1 MVHTSKI
8 SKTDLARRT
17 RQVVDRAR
25 RGDTIIVESYGQEQV
40 VVMDAIDYRILRAV
54 VTHQMRPPRPAPVND
69 PSIAPVGLKEAE
81 VMHAWQ
87 EAGESPQARWDK
99 VIAAYLDGHINLGR
113 AATLLNLSSYELD
126 ERFRRLGV
134 PRRIGPQTE
143 EEARAEIQ
151 AAFDLIE
158 D

>member
-1 MVHTSKI
+1 M
-8 SKTDLARRT
+8 
-17 RQVVDRAR
+17 
-25 RGDTIIVESYGQEQV
+25 ESYGQEQV
-40 VVMDAIDYRILRAV
+40 VVIDAIDCHILRAV
-54 VTHQMRPPRPAPVND
+54 VTHQMRPAQPAPVND
-69 PSIAPVGLKEAE
+69 PNIAPAGLREAE
-81 VMHAWQ
+81 VTYAWQ

-134 PRRIGPQTE
+134 PRRVGPQTE
-143 EEARAEIQ
+143 KEARAEIQ